1 MDEAASQFKKDPGKH
16 SRSRGHQSSPQGLR
30 RALGSEVYWLR
41 FVFPLRLFSRAKRA
55 VLRRSIALCDFHREV
70 NRQRGYLKS
79 LTAPA
84 IT

>member
-55 VLRRSIALCDFHREV
+55 VLRRSIALCDLPAKWAANWALSQIV
-70 NRQRGYLKS
+70 DG
-79 LTAPA
+79 PA